1 MAEKKPTKAARAPKL
16 ESTLASVAG
25 RVSEKA
31 PKSAGPIVLRASDT
45 DEEFSVQGIGPRAK
59 VSKGAPADEPAVTVR
74 GPASVLQSIL
84 DGEMEASRAFAH
96 GEIRVRGNL
105 PYLEGLLKD
114 LGLLDCE

>member
-1 MAEKKPTKAARAPKL
+1 MAERKSTKARSAPKL
-16 ESTLASVAG
+16 ESTIASLAG
-25 RVSEKA
+25 RVSDKA

-59 VSKGAPADEPAVTVR
+59 VSKGAPAGEPAVTVR

-84 DGEMEASRAFAH
+84 DGEMEASRAFAR

-105 PYLEGLLKD
+105 PYLEGVLKD
-114 LGLLDCE
+114 LGLLECE